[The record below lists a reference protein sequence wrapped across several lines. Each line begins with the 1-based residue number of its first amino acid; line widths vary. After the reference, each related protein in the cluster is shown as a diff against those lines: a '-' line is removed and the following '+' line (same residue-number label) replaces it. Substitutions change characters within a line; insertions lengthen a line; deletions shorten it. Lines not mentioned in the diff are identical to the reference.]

1 MKEVGMDARFRG
13 HDGGAGMILWG
24 RLDGGWTETHRQD

>member
-13 HDGGAGMILWG
+13 HDGGAGMILWCGHDGNPQAG
-24 RLDGGWTETHRQD
+24 RS